1 MKEIK
6 MGFKVIN
13 HSSPTYIVAEMSAN
27 HGGNFDKAI
36 AIIHAAKES
45 GANAIKLQTYRA
57 DTITLDYDKD
67 DFLIPSENPWESHKT
82 LFSLYEKAST
92 PWEWHERLILEGKK
106 LGMDVFSSPFDCS
119 AVDFLE
125 SLNVSAYKIAS
136 PEITDIPLIKKIGET
151 RKPVILSTGV
161 ATLEDIALAV
171 KILQDQGC
179 PGIVILKCT
188 TAYPAPPE
196 EINLRTIPHMAEMF
210 NCLAGISDHTL
221 GVGVPIAAVSL
232 GAKVIEKHFTLERD
246 ESSVD
251 DFFSLI
257 PEEFK
262 LMADEV
268 RKVEKAL
275 GNVSYEPTPGAQKNM
290 WVRRS
295 LYISKD
301 ITKGEELN
309 LDNIKSVRPAY
320 GLHPKHLDSIL
331 GKKVRRD
338 LEMGERLSWDV
349 IE

>member
-1 MKEIK
+1 M
-6 MGFKVIN
+6 
-13 HSSPTYIVAEMSAN
+13 
-27 HGGNFDKAI
+27 
-36 AIIHAAKES
+36 
-45 GANAIKLQTYRA
+45 
-57 DTITLDYDKD
+57 
-67 DFLIPSENPWESHKT
+67 
-82 LFSLYEKAST
+82 
-92 PWEWHERLILEGKK
+92 
-106 LGMDVFSSPFDCS
+106 
-119 AVDFLE
+119 DFLE

-210 NCLAGISDHTL
+210 NCLVGISDHTL